1 MVTPQTRGLSLDL
14 NIIRP
19 SQIKSDFFSKKTH
32 TEIIINN
39 VNIQRLKL
47 YKAIL
52 LYQLKSNGTFR
63 FTALNK
69 SHILVWSL
77 STTKRT
83 TWEMMGKY
91 LGKDSNFDY
100 KCSCMQ
106 KGFSSQESG
115 EDVSFLCVAAALAFI

>member
-1 MVTPQTRGLSLDL
+1 M
-14 NIIRP
+14 
-19 SQIKSDFFSKKTH
+19 
-32 TEIIINN
+32 
-39 VNIQRLKL
+39 KL

-69 SHILVWSL
+69 SHILVW
-77 STTKRT
+77 T

-91 LGKDSNFDY
+91 LGKESNFDY